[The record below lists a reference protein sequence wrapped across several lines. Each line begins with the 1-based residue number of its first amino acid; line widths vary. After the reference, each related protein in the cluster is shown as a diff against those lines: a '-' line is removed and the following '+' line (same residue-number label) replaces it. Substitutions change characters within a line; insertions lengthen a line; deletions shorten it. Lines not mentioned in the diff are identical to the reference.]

1 MSKKLIINLS
11 LIIIGVILVIIIG
24 YGINSSNKEH
34 ENKIILKAAD
44 DHELTYPTTQGL
56 VKMAELL
63 DNWTDGRITM
73 QIFPLAQLGSEK
85 ETIELTI
92 AGEIDINRINI
103 NPLTQIVTEFKVF
116 SLPYIFR
123 DGEHMHNV
131 LDSSIG
137 EEFLEMLRPYGLIGL
152 GYYDSGQRSFYNS
165 KRPITG
171 IEDFEGLTIR
181 VQKADIMMD
190 MVLALKAVPV
200 QMAFEDVYTALRIGV
215 IDGAEN
221 NFPSY
226 ITKGHFEV
234 AKYYIQD
241 EHSRTPEILLFSEKR
256 WNSLSIEDRELIKKA
271 AQESVPYQRMLWQL
285 EVEKA
290 LLEIK
295 DAGCEIVTDINKES
309 FIEAMQPVYEKHGSE
324 IMHWIERIREIE

>member
-1 MSKKLIINLS
+1 MSKKYKIIIS
-11 LIIIGVILVIIIG
+11 LIIIGFILIIIIG
-24 YGINSSNKEH
+24 NGINNINEEH

-63 DNWTDGRITM
+63 DDWTDGRITM

-85 ETIELTI
+85 ETIEATI
-92 AGEIDINRINI
+92 AGEIDINRVNI
-103 NPLTQIVTEFKVF
+103 NPLTQIIPEFKVF

-123 DGEHMHNV
+123 NGEHMHNV

-137 EEFLEMLRPYGLIGL
+137 EELLDMLKPYGLIGL

-171 IEDFEGLTIR
+171 IDDFEGLTIR

-190 MVLALKAVPV
+190 MVLALKAVPI

-234 AKYYIQD
+234 AKFYIQD

-256 WNSLSIEDRELIKKA
+256 WNSLTLEDRELIKRA
-271 AQESVPYQRMLWQL
+271 AQESIPYQRMLWQL
-285 EVEKA
+285 KVEEA
-290 LLEIK
+290 LLEMK
-295 DAGCEIVTDINKES
+295 GAGCEVVTDIDKEP
-309 FIEAMQPVYEKHGSE
+309 FIEAMQPVYEKHASE
-324 IMHWIERIREIE
+324 IMHWIERIREI